1 MLRYINPGL
10 CTARDDGLRA
20 GLKYFI
26 LLHFD
31 TLRRCAQRLL
41 VQCTKISLTGR
52 GALPRMKLL
61 RRTISSIPRAGASR
75 PRRPHRY
82 EEFSMSVTAN
92 PFSEMS
98 RAGLEA
104 ATRLTRISMD
114 NAERVIS
121 LQLQYAKGT
130 IEQATATAK
139 AASAAKDV
147 QELFDV
153 RTRSAENA
161 VEWLMNYSRSA
172 YEVASE
178 TQSELSKLA
187 EERMTSFQQAVT
199 ESVEQ
204 AAKASPGGNDLAV
217 AAIKSSLAAT
227 TAAFD
232 SFAKAAKNVTTYTD
246 AGIRA
251 GTKTRK

>member
-1 MLRYINPGL
+1 MN
-10 CTARDDGLRA
+10 
-20 GLKYFI
+20 
-26 LLHFD
+26 
-31 TLRRCAQRLL
+31 
-41 VQCTKISLTGR
+41 VN
-52 GALPRMKLL
+52 
-61 RRTISSIPRAGASR
+61 
-75 PRRPHRY
+75 
-82 EEFSMSVTAN
+82 VN

-98 RAGLEA
+98 RTGYDTA
-104 ATRLTRISMD
+104 ARLTRISVD

-130 IEQATATAK
+130 IEQASATAK
-139 AASAAKDV
+139 AATGAKDV
-147 QELFDV
+147 QQLLDV

-161 VEWLMNYSRSA
+161 VEWLMNYSRSV

-187 EERMTSFQQAVT
+187 EERMTAFQQAVT

-204 AAKASPGGNDLAV
+204 AAKSSPGGSDAAV

-232 SFAKAAKNVTTYTD
+232 TFTKAAKNVASYTD
-246 AGIRA
+246 AGIRGA
-251 GTKTRK
+251 GKTRK

>member
-1 MLRYINPGL
+1 MN
-10 CTARDDGLRA
+10 
-20 GLKYFI
+20 
-26 LLHFD
+26 
-31 TLRRCAQRLL
+31 
-41 VQCTKISLTGR
+41 VN
-52 GALPRMKLL
+52 
-61 RRTISSIPRAGASR
+61 
-75 PRRPHRY
+75 
-82 EEFSMSVTAN
+82 VN

-98 RAGLEA
+98 PTGFDTA
-104 ATRLTRISMD
+104 ARLTRISVD

-130 IEQATATAK
+130 IEQASATAK
-139 AASAAKDV
+139 AATGAKDV
-147 QELFDV
+147 QQLLDV

-161 VEWLMNYSRSA
+161 VEWLMNYSRSF

-178 TQSELSKLA
+178 AQSELSKLA
-187 EERMTSFQQAVT
+187 EERMSAFQRAAT

-204 AAKASPGGNDLAV
+204 AAKSSPAGSAAAV

-232 SFAKAAKNVTTYTD
+232 TFTKAAKNVATYTD

-251 GTKTRK
+251 AGKTRK

>member
-1 MLRYINPGL
+1 MN
-10 CTARDDGLRA
+10 
-20 GLKYFI
+20 
-26 LLHFD
+26 
-31 TLRRCAQRLL
+31 
-41 VQCTKISLTGR
+41 VN
-52 GALPRMKLL
+52 
-61 RRTISSIPRAGASR
+61 
-75 PRRPHRY
+75 
-82 EEFSMSVTAN
+82 VN

-98 RAGLEA
+98 RTGFDTA
-104 ATRLTRISMD
+104 ARLTRISVD

-130 IEQATATAK
+130 IEQASATAK
-139 AASAAKDV
+139 AATGAKDV
-147 QELFDV
+147 QQLLDV

-161 VEWLMNYSRSA
+161 VEWLMNYSRSV

-187 EERMTSFQQAVT
+187 EERMTAFQQAMT

-204 AAKASPGGNDLAV
+204 AAKSSPAGNDAAV

-232 SFAKAAKNVTTYTD
+232 TFTKAAKNVATYTD

-251 GTKTRK
+251 AGKTRK

>member
-1 MLRYINPGL
+1 MN
-10 CTARDDGLRA
+10 
-20 GLKYFI
+20 
-26 LLHFD
+26 
-31 TLRRCAQRLL
+31 
-41 VQCTKISLTGR
+41 VN
-52 GALPRMKLL
+52 
-61 RRTISSIPRAGASR
+61 
-75 PRRPHRY
+75 
-82 EEFSMSVTAN
+82 VN

-98 RAGLEA
+98 RTGFDTA
-104 ATRLTRISMD
+104 ARLTRISVD

-130 IEQATATAK
+130 LDQASATAK
-139 AASAAKDV
+139 AASGAKDV
-147 QELFDV
+147 QELLDV

-161 VEWLMNYSRSA
+161 VEWLMNYSRSV

-187 EERMTSFQQAVT
+187 EERMSSFQQAVS

-204 AAKASPGGNDLAV
+204 AARSAPGGSDVAV
-217 AAIKSSLAAT
+217 AAMKSSLAAT

-232 SFAKAAKNVTTYTD
+232 TFTKAAKNVASYTD

-251 GTKTRK
+251 AGKTRK

>member
-1 MLRYINPGL
+1 MN
-10 CTARDDGLRA
+10 
-20 GLKYFI
+20 
-26 LLHFD
+26 
-31 TLRRCAQRLL
+31 
-41 VQCTKISLTGR
+41 VN
-52 GALPRMKLL
+52 
-61 RRTISSIPRAGASR
+61 
-75 PRRPHRY
+75 
-82 EEFSMSVTAN
+82 VN

-98 RAGLEA
+98 RAGFDA
-104 ATRLTRISMD
+104 AARLSRISVD

-130 IEQATATAK
+130 IEQASATAK
-139 AASAAKDV
+139 AASGAKDV
-147 QELFDV
+147 QELLEV

-161 VEWLMNYSRSA
+161 VEWLMNYSRSV

-187 EERMTSFQQAVT
+187 EERMTSFQKAVT

-204 AAKASPGGNDLAV
+204 AAKSSPGGSDAAV

-232 SFAKAAKNVTTYTD
+232 TFTKAAKNVASYTD
-246 AGIRA
+246 VGIRGA
-251 GTKTRK
+251 GKTRK

>member
-1 MLRYINPGL
+1 M
-10 CTARDDGLRA
+10 T
-20 GLKYFI
+20 
-26 LLHFD
+26 
-31 TLRRCAQRLL
+31 TQ
-41 VQCTKISLTGR
+41 
-52 GALPRMKLL
+52 M
-61 RRTISSIPRAGASR
+61 
-75 PRRPHRY
+75 
-82 EEFSMSVTAN
+82 N

-98 RAGLEA
+98 RSGLDA
-104 ATRLTRISMD
+104 AVRLTRFSMD

-130 IEQATATAK
+130 LEQATATAK
-139 AASAAKDV
+139 AASGAKDV
-147 QELFDV
+147 QELLSV

-161 VEWLMNYSRSA
+161 VEWLMNYSRSF

-178 TQSELSKLA
+178 AQSELSKLA
-187 EERMTSFQQAVT
+187 EERMSSFQQAVT

-204 AAKASPGGNDLAV
+204 AAKSAPGGSDVAV

-232 SFAKAAKNVTTYTD
+232 TFTKAAKNVASYTD

-251 GTKTRK
+251 TGKAKK